1 MMRFDKIGEHTVLTL
16 GMNSLE
22 TLARAC
28 RYAVAAGLDDIAAE
42 AAASALTLA
51 SCIALTAGDMD
62 ARERDHMQ
70 DVLELINGGHT
81 TEERRKQ
88 GGCDASH

>member
-1 MMRFDKIGEHTVLTL
+1 MRFDKIGEETVLTL

-28 RYAVAAGLDDIAAE
+28 RYAVDFGLDDLAAE
-42 AAASALTLA
+42 AAATALTLA

-62 ARERDHMQ
+62 ARERNHMQ
-70 DVLELINGGHT
+70 SVLECINGGET
-81 TEERRKQ
+81 THERQRQ
-88 GGCDASH
+88 RQRGT